1 MCVAE
6 LVIGTIAGAAIALA
20 LLEEAGVL
28 DLHHIERA
36 FWVVSP
42 GMVPSVP
49 FVLYFHADDPCAPSS
64 GMDCFFCLRRGNHCM
79 YYCRLMQA
87 RAGYL
92 AGYYLVGEG

>member
-6 LVIGTIAGAAIALA
+6 LVIRTIAGAAIALA

-49 FVLYFHADDPCAPSS
+49 FVLYFHADVILVHLLAAWFV
-64 GMDCFFCLRRGNHCM
+64 FFVSVVETIACTI
-79 YYCRLMQA
+79 
-87 RAGYL
+87 AG
-92 AGYYLVGEG
+92 